1 MTYKEA
7 INQVLSRLRE
17 PLVSESSIATSTP
30 YSALIGILLNDAK
43 SEIEAAWNW
52 SGLRNTITVTT
63 ASGVFAYELNGTGNS
78 STFLS
83 VINDTTNSDIKY
95 ATANQFNSWYLKNTP
110 ASGSPTYYSFN
121 GVSAD
126 GDTLMEFYP
135 KPTGAET
142 IRINYIARE
151 VDFTS
156 TSTDIEGG
164 TYSIPARPIILL
176 AYAKAVEERGEDGGV
191 GAGPAFAIASRSLSD
206 AIQLDAQKH
215 PEETIWEAV

>member
-1 MTYKEA
+1 MTYLEA
-7 INQVLSRLRE
+7 VNQVLRRLRE
-17 PLVSESSIATSTP
+17 STVTSINQTTYSS
-30 YSALIGILLNDAK
+30 LIGILLNDAK
-43 SEIEAAWNW
+43 AEVESAWNW

-126 GDTLMEFYP
+126 GDTQIEFYP

-156 TSTDIEGG
+156 TSTNIEGG

>member
-1 MTYKEA
+1 MTYLDA
-7 INQVLSRLRE
+7 VNQVLRRLRE
-17 PLVSESSIATSTP
+17 PTVASIDQTTYSS
-30 YSALIGILLNDAK
+30 LIGILLNDAK
-43 SEIEAAWNW
+43 AEVESAWNW

-135 KPTGAET
+135 NPSGVET
-142 IRINYIARE
+142 IRINYISRDKEFTE
-151 VDFTS
+151 V
-156 TSTDIEGG
+156 TD
-164 TYSIPARPIILL
+164 TYTTPARPITLL

-191 GAGPAFAIASRSLSD
+191 GAGPAFAIAALSLSD